1 MLAGRMGR
9 GSEGR
14 AGSHSS
20 APPQPAQCR
29 MQQIAVEYDY
39 PVVFT
44 RGLFGAGNDDLLWA
58 ITRREPERRH
68 KVYVV
73 IDQGVAAA
81 WPNLGTE
88 IAEWFDAR
96 SQYVTLLAKPLV
108 LLGGEAAKNDPDF
121 VSALLARFRDVKLDR
136 QSFVLIIGG
145 GAVLDAA
152 GYAAAITHRGVRVV
166 RAPTTVLAQNDAGIG
181 VKNGVNAFRT
191 KNFLG
196 TFAPPFAVIND
207 IDFIGTLGSR
217 DRRAGIAEAVKVAC
231 IRDAAFFDWLEA
243 NVAGLADSEPQVMA
257 EMIRRCAE
265 LHLQHIRT
273 CGDPFE
279 MGSARPL
286 DFGHWAA
293 HRLEALSRHTLRHG
307 EAVALGIALDA
318 RISVLEGRLDAAAQ
332 ERIWATLRGV
342 GFSLWH
348 DALADAGADGRLA
361 VLRGLDEFREH
372 LGGELTV
379 TLLDAIGRGVEVHE
393 MDEGRVGEAIVDLR
407 KAAGT

>member
-1 MLAGRMGR
+1 MAG
-9 GSEGR
+9 GSEL
-14 AGSHSS
+14 
-20 APPQPAQCR
+20 PQPAQCR
-29 MQQIAVEYDY
+29 TQQITVEYDY

-44 RGLFGAGNDDLLWA
+44 RDLFAADNDDLLWCFA
-58 ITRREPERRH
+58 RREPERRH
-68 KVYVV
+68 KVYVIV
-73 IDQGVAAA
+73 DQGVAEA
-81 WPNLGTE
+81 WPRLTAE
-88 IAEWFDAR
+88 IERWFDHR
-96 SQYVTLLAKPLV
+96 SERVTLLARPLV
-108 LLGGEAAKNDPDF
+108 IVGGEAAKNDGDF

-136 QSFVLIIGG
+136 QSFVLIVGG

-166 RAPTTVLAQNDAGIG
+166 RAPTTVLSQNDAGIG
-181 VKNGVNAFRT
+181 VKNGVNAFAT

-207 IDFIGTLGSR
+207 IDFIRTLGAR

-231 IRDAAFFDWLEA
+231 IRDAPFFDWLEE
-243 NVAGLADSEPQVMA
+243 NRAGLKDSEPAVMQ
-257 EMIRRCAE
+257 EMIRHCAD
-265 LHLQHIRT
+265 LHLQHISG

-293 HRLEALSRHTLRHG
+293 HRLEAMSRHALRHG
-307 EAVALGIALDA
+307 EAVAIGIALDT
-318 RISVLEGRLDAAAQ
+318 RISVLTGRLQASEQ
-332 ERIWATLRGV
+332 ERIWGTLADV
-342 GFSLWH
+342 GFQLWH
-348 DALADAGADGRLA
+348 PALAEAGPDGRLA

-393 MDEGRVGEAIVDLR
+393 IDEAAVGEAIVDLKR
-407 KAAGT
+407 AMGA